1 MTRSAQRL
9 SASSEFSLRKNGP
22 EAFGFKVLN
31 AFRHHRNS
39 HTVASGFTVTTVMVL
54 NAFRHHRN
62 SHGLSIPAIG
72 TPFTLVLNA
81 FRHHRN
87 SHGLFCGPCWIKS
100 CVLNA
105 FRHHRN
111 SHYPDGT
118 KQIQGYSAQRLSAS
132 SEFSRRHGIAHWTRN
147 PCSTPFGI
155 IGILTVSILVIV
167 VGADMCSTPFGIIGI
182 LT

>member
-72 TPFTLVLNA
+72 TPKT
-81 FRHHRN
+81 
-87 SHGLFCGPCWIKS
+87 

-167 VGADMCSTPFGIIGI
+167 VG
-182 LT
+182 